1 MIPLCSLDVTGP
13 ELRIRSVSVNVVF
26 CLREQLLS
34 HQIGLAGKTSDVT
47 MEFDT
52 RQTTGTFQ
60 SLNWFGTPTV
70 GQGCVGHGQSQV
82 SAAETC

>member
-1 MIPLCSLDVTGP
+1 M
-13 ELRIRSVSVNVVF
+13 SVSVAF
-26 CLREQLLS
+26 CLHEQLLS
-34 HQIGLAGKTSDVT
+34 HHAGLAGKSRDVT
-47 MEFDT
+47 MDFDT

-60 SLNWFGTPTV
+60 SLNWFGIPTV